1 VEQDILLEILGWIP
15 LLIVR
20 LPLTRQ
26 LFIIASYLR
35 PELIHFCAFP
45 AAFFG
50 KFFRREK
57 QAKRAGKLMLKKRKL
72 LHRHEFRKSVENK
85 KFEKELNSTISPFCA
100 DHKYFSG

>member
-1 VEQDILLEILGWIP
+1 
-15 LLIVR
+15 LLIAR

-57 QAKRAGKLMLKKRKL
+57 QAKKSRKTYVEETKTFAPARVPKVSGEQKVRKGTQLTDFPL
-72 LHRHEFRKSVENK
+72 LR
-85 KFEKELNSTISPFCA
+85 
-100 DHKYFSG
+100 